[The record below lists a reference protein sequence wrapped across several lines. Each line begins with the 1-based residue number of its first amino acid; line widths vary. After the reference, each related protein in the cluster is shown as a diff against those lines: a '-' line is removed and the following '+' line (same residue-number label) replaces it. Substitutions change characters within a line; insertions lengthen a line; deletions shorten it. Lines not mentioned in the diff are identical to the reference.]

1 MTTKAPALPPTLT
14 FIFNPKP
21 GVSRELEVHT
31 PDEGTLAVWAASAER
46 FSGLGAEWAAESEA
60 LAGRDEDDPELVEWR
75 AKRNEQATRALSRAM
90 KIVTSAL
97 VKTID
102 RDWIEDA
109 LLDRKFGLPEALGVI
124 SGAVDELR
132 RIKGE
137 QAPAA
142 PTNGPV
148 KKTAKRS

>member
-14 FIFNPKP
+14 FTFNPKP
-21 GVSRELEVHT
+21 GVTRELEVLT
-31 PDEGTLAVWAASAER
+31 PDEGTLAVWASSAER
-46 FSGLGAEWAAESEA
+46 FSGLGAEWAAQSEA
-60 LAGRDEDDPELVEWR
+60 LAGRDDDDPDVVEFR
-75 AKRNEQATRALSRAM
+75 TVRNEQATRALSRAM
-90 KIVTSAL
+90 KIITSAL
-97 VKTID
+97 VKPAD
-102 RDWIEDA
+102 RDWVEDC

-142 PTNGPV
+142 PTTGPV